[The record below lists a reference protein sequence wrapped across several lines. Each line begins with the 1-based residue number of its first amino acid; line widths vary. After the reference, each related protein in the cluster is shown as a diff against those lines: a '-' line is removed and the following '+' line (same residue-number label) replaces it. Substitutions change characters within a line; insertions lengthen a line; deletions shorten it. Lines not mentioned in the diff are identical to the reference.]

1 MNQSLEDFEKL
12 YRRFRPGLVH
22 FAAGIV
28 SHRSDAE
35 EIVQDMFMAV
45 WARKEQL
52 VFDDSLKNYL
62 FTGVKNRCL
71 NHIKKAKLPFSDMPD
86 DFSAISPDAG
96 VLENL
101 QAKET
106 QQRIQILIDM
116 LPNKCRQ
123 TFLLSRVHELSYK
136 EIAAIMDITPKTV
149 ENQIGLALKFLK
161 KGMEPGESGSSS
173 H

>member
-1 MNQSLEDFEKL
+1 
-12 YRRFRPGLVH
+12 
-22 FAAGIV
+22 
-28 SHRSDAE
+28 
-35 EIVQDMFMAV
+35 MFMAV

-86 DFSAISPDAG
+86 HFSAISPDAG
-96 VLENL
+96 VIENL

-123 TFLLSRVHELSYK
+123 TFLLSRMYELSYK

-161 KGMEPGESGSSS
+161 KGMEPGESGSSG

>member
-1 MNQSLEDFEKL
+1 
-12 YRRFRPGLVH
+12 VH

-86 DFSAISPDAG
+86 HFSAISPDAG
-96 VLENL
+96 VIENL

-123 TFLLSRVHELSYK
+123 TFLLSRMYELSYK

-161 KGMEPGESGSSS
+161 KGMEPGESGSSG

>member
-1 MNQSLEDFEKL
+1 
-12 YRRFRPGLVH
+12 
-22 FAAGIV
+22 
-28 SHRSDAE
+28 
-35 EIVQDMFMAV
+35 MFMAV

-71 NHIKKAKLPFSDMPD
+71 NHIKKAKLPFSDTPD

-96 VLENL
+96 VIENL

-123 TFLLSRVHELSYK
+123 TFLLSRMYELSYK

-161 KGMEPGESGSSS
+161 KGMEPGESGSSG